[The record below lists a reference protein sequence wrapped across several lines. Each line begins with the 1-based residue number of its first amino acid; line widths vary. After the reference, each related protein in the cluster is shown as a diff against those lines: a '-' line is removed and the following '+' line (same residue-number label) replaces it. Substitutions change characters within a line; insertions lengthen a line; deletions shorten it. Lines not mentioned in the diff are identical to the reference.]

1 MIEFTL
7 IGSSMAEESRLKMI
21 MDLLKKS
28 ANHLKYK
35 FFYNKEHLRLF
46 LSLIKFIAV
55 DLERLRFVEIVQPD
69 ILLKILV
76 LLFLFGTI

>member
-28 ANHLKYK
+28 ANYLKYK
-35 FFYNKEHLRLF
+35 FFYNKEHLILF